1 MNYDFSLNFSRQVKE
16 LHYLFGFLSYSLDET
31 TYEENIY
38 KAEGF
43 PSDRMNSIFF
53 ARQLQRIQNHRVR
66 NRQLVILV

>member
-38 KAEGF
+38 KAEDF
-43 PSDRMNSIFF
+43 P
-53 ARQLQRIQNHRVR
+53 VTG
-66 NRQLVILV
+66 